1 MEIPE
6 AELILSE
13 TTLRDLQL
21 TREVKL
27 AKKSLVRWL
36 ALSCGLI
43 SPRESR
49 KTLIDL
55 LEALIELQVKDEVD
69 PEVPEIIE
77 KMAGIDEKY
86 REKEKAIR
94 YHLLQLQNMGLLER
108 AKGKYHFAVAPF
120 AEKKDIASS
129 FEHVYKRKTEVS
141 LAKIK
146 EALKQL
152 EHLHGKG

>member
-1 MEIPE
+1 MSIPE

-13 TTLRDLQL
+13 ITLRDLQL

-36 ALSCGLI
+36 ALACGLI
-43 SPRESR
+43 SPKESR

-55 LEALIELQVKDEVD
+55 LEAMLELQVRDGVD
-69 PEVPEIIE
+69 PEVPEVME
-77 KMAGIDEKY
+77 KMAGIDAKY

-94 YHLLQLQNMGLLER
+94 YHLLQLQNAGLLER
-108 AKGKYHFAVAPF
+108 NKGKYHFAVAPF
-120 AEKKDIASS
+120 AEKKDVAAS

-141 LAKIK
+141 LAKIR
-146 EALKQL
+146 EAFKQL
-152 EHLHGKG
+152 EHLHGR

>member
-1 MEIPE
+1 MGIPE

-36 ALSCGLI
+36 ALACGLI
-43 SPRESR
+43 SPKESR

-55 LEALIELQVKDEVD
+55 LEAVMELQLKDRVD
-69 PEVPEIIE
+69 PEVPEVIE
-77 KMAGIDEKY
+77 KMAGIDAKY

-108 AKGKYHFAVAPF
+108 NKGKYHFAVAPF
-120 AEKKDIASS
+120 AEKKDVAAS
-129 FEHVYKRKTEVS
+129 FEHAYKKKIEVS

-152 EHLHGKG
+152 EQLYEK

>member
-36 ALSCGLI
+36 ALACGLI

-49 KTLIDL
+49 RTLIDL
-55 LEALIELQVKDEVD
+55 LEALIELQVKGEID

-77 KMAGIDEKY
+77 KMAEIDEKY

-94 YHLLQLQNMGLLER
+94 YHLLQLQKIGLLER
-108 AKGKYHFAVAPF
+108 SKGKYRFSVAPF
-120 AEKKDIASS
+120 AEKKDVAAS
-129 FEHVYKRKTEVS
+129 FEHVFKRKIEVS
-141 LAKIK
+141 LAKIR
-146 EALKQL
+146 EALRQL
-152 EHLHGKG
+152 EHLYGKR